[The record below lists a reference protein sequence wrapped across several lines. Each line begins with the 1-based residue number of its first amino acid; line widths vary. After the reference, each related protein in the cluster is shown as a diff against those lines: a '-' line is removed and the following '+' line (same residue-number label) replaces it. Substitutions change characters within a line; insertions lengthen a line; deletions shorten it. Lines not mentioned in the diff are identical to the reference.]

1 MNRKTNVKVV
11 TVGIFIATFMSAIEG
26 TIVTTAMPTIVGSL
40 HGIEIMNWVFSIYLL
55 TNAMITPIY
64 GKLADKIG
72 RKPIFIVGISL
83 FVLGSA
89 LCGLSDEM
97 LTLIISRGIQGVGA
111 GAIMP
116 VSLTIIADLYDIEK
130 RAKVL
135 GLTSA
140 AWGIA
145 SVFGPLAGGLIVD
158 TVGWHWIFI
167 INVPIG
173 LGLIALLQYF
183 YIEEKKIRQ
192 AKKMDIFGSLFL
204 MLTLVSL
211 LLGFQLLGD
220 EGISLAVMALFAV
233 SIVSLILFVR
243 TERRAEDPVINLQLF
258 NNPTFASVNV
268 VAALISGFLMSLDVY
283 IPMWMQG
290 VLGKPAGLGGLVLA
304 PMSLVWMYGSFLS
317 GQLLSKY
324 SAKRIIVI
332 GLLIILLGG
341 GTLVALPQQSPFW
354 LFFIITGVLGV
365 GFGLAVTTTTVEAQA
380 SVPKEEVGVATS
392 FNMLSRTIGQTV
404 MVSLFGIILNI
415 ANDQQLAL
423 AEIHDQDIMNRLI
436 NPQTALQIE
445 AGLRTELRQILFN
458 SLHWIYVAG
467 LLLIIFALI
476 FSFMV
481 GKQSKRVKLNGQE

>member
-1 MNRKTNVKVV
+1 MKRKTNVKVV
-11 TVGIFIATFMSAIEG
+11 TAGIFIATFMSAIEG

-72 RKPIFIVGISL
+72 RKPIFIVGILL

-89 LCGLSDEM
+89 LCGISNEM
-97 LTLIISRGIQGVGA
+97 LTLIIARGIQGIGA

-140 AWGIA
+140 AWGVA

-158 TVGWHWIFI
+158 TVGWHWIFF

-173 LGLIALLQYF
+173 LGLIGLLQYF
-183 YIEEKKIRQ
+183 FIEEKRARQ
-192 AKKMDIFGSLFL
+192 AKRMDVFGSFFL
-204 MLTLVSL
+204 MTTLLSL

-220 EGISLAVMALFAV
+220 TGVSLSVAVLFIV
-233 SIVSLILFVR
+233 SILSLVLFIR
-243 TERRAEDPVINLQLF
+243 TEKRAEDPVINLKLF
-258 NNPTFASVNV
+258 SNQTFASVNV
-268 VAALISGFLMSLDVY
+268 VAALISGFLMGLDVY

-304 PMSLVWMYGSFLS
+304 PMSIVWMYGSFLS
-317 GQLLSKY
+317 GQLLRKY
-324 SAKRIIVI
+324 SAKW
-332 GLLIILLGG
+332 LIIAGLVIILAGG
-341 GTLVALPQQSPFW
+341 GTLLVLPQQSPFW
-354 LFFIITGVLGV
+354 VFFLITAVLGV
-365 GFGLAVTTTTVEAQA
+365 GYGLAVTTTTVEAQA
-380 SVPKEEVGVATS
+380 SVPKEEIGVATS
-392 FNMLSRTIGQTV
+392 FNTLSRTIGQTV

-415 ANDQQLAL
+415 ANGKQLTDAGVK
-423 AEIHDQDIMNRLI
+423 DPGIMNRLI
-436 NPQTALQIE
+436 NPHTALQIE
-445 AGLRTELRQILFN
+445 SGLRTELRNVLFD
-458 SLHWIYVAG
+458 SLHWVYFAG
-467 LLLIIFALI
+467 LLLVICALI

-481 GKQSKRVKLNGQE
+481 GNKQARNVTLNEE

>member
-1 MNRKTNVKVV
+1 MGRKTNVKVV
-11 TVGIFIATFMSAIEG
+11 TAGIFIATFMSAIEG

-72 RKPIFIVGISL
+72 RKPIFIVGILL

-89 LCGLSDEM
+89 LCGMSNEM
-97 LTLIISRGIQGVGA
+97 MTLIIARGIQGIGA

-140 AWGIA
+140 AWGVA

-158 TVGWHWIFI
+158 TIGWHWIFF

-173 LGLIALLQYF
+173 LGLIGLLQYF
-183 YIEEKKIRQ
+183 FIEEKKVRQ
-192 AKKMDIFGSLFL
+192 AKKMDVFGCLFL
-204 MLTLVSL
+204 MSTLVSL

-220 EGISLAVMALFAV
+220 EGVSLPVAALFIL
-233 SIVSLILFVR
+233 SILSLMLFR
-243 TERRAEDPVINLQLF
+243 TEKRAEDPVINLKLF
-258 NNPTFASVNV
+258 GNQTFASVNV
-268 VAALISGFLMSLDVY
+268 VAALISGFLMGLDVY

-304 PMSLVWMYGSFLS
+304 PMSIVWMYGSFLS
-317 GQLLSKY
+317 GQLLRKY
-324 SAKRIIVI
+324 SAKWIIII
-332 GLLIILLGG
+332 GLIIILAGG
-341 GTLVALPQQSPFW
+341 GTLLALPQQSPFW
-354 LFFIITGVLGV
+354 LFFIIMGVLGI
-365 GFGLAVTTTTVEAQA
+365 GYGLSVTTTTVEAQA
-380 SVPKEEVGVATS
+380 SVPKEEIGVATS
-392 FNMLSRTIGQTV
+392 FNTLSRTIGQTV
-404 MVSLFGIILNI
+404 MVSVFGIILNV
-415 ANDQQLAL
+415 ANGRQLVKAGITDL
-423 AEIHDQDIMNRLI
+423 DIMNRLI
-436 NPQTALQIE
+436 NPHTALQIE
-445 AGLRTELRQILFN
+445 AGLRAELRKILFD
-458 SLHWIYVAG
+458 SLHWVYFTG
-467 LLLIIFALI
+467 LLLIIFALV

-481 GKQSKRVKLNGQE
+481 GKQARSVKLNEE

>member
-1 MNRKTNVKVV
+1 MKRKTNVKVV
-11 TVGIFIATFMSAIEG
+11 TAGIFIATFMSAIEG

-72 RKPIFIVGISL
+72 RKPIFIVGILL
-83 FVLGSA
+83 FVFGSA
-89 LCGLSDEM
+89 LCGMSNEM
-97 LTLIISRGIQGVGA
+97 LTLIIARGIQGVGA

-140 AWGIA
+140 AWGVA

-158 TVGWHWIFI
+158 TIGWHWIFF

-173 LGLIALLQYF
+173 LGLIVLLQYF
-183 YIEEKKIRQ
+183 FVEEKKVHQ
-192 AKKMDIFGSLFL
+192 AKKMDIFGSMFL

-220 EGISLAVMALFAV
+220 NGITVTV
-233 SIVSLILFVR
+233 IGLFVMSVLSLGLFIR
-243 TERRAEDPVINLQLF
+243 TEKRAEDPVINLNLF
-258 NNPTFASVNV
+258 SNRTFASVNI
-268 VAALISGFLMSLDVY
+268 VAALISGFLMGLDVY

-304 PMSLVWMYGSFLS
+304 PMSIVWMYGSFLS
-317 GQLLSKY
+317 GQLLRKY
-324 SAKRIIVI
+324 AAKWIIMA
-332 GLLIILLGG
+332 GLTIILAGG
-341 GTLVALPQQSPFW
+341 GTLLALPMQSPFW
-354 LFFIITGVLGV
+354 VFFIIMGVLGI
-365 GFGLAVTTTTVEAQA
+365 GYGLAVTTTTVEAQA
-380 SVPKEEVGVATS
+380 SVPKEEIGVATS
-392 FNMLSRTIGQTV
+392 FNTLSRTIGQTV

-415 ANDQQLAL
+415 ANGQQLVNAGITDL
-423 AEIHDQDIMNRLI
+423 DIMNRLI
-436 NPQTALQIE
+436 NPHTALQIE
-445 AGLRTELRQILFN
+445 ASLRAELREVLFS
-458 SLHWIYVAG
+458 SLHWVYFAG
-467 LLLIIFALI
+467 LLLIIFALV

-481 GKQSKRVKLNGQE
+481 GKQSRSVKLNEE

>member
-1 MNRKTNVKVV
+1 MKRKTNVKIV

-72 RKPIFIVGISL
+72 RKPIFIVGILL

-89 LCGLSDEM
+89 LCGMSNEM
-97 LTLIISRGIQGVGA
+97 LTLIIARAIQGIGA

-116 VSLTIIADLYDIEK
+116 VSLTIIADLYDLEK

-158 TVGWHWIFI
+158 TVGWHWIFF

-173 LGLIALLQYF
+173 IGLIALLQYF
-183 YIEEKKIRQ
+183 FIEEKKQHQ
-192 AKKMDIFGSLFL
+192 AKKMDMLGSLFL
-204 MLTLVSL
+204 MLTLLSL

-220 EGISLAVMALFAV
+220 EGISLAVVALFVA
-233 SIVSLILFVR
+233 SILALLFFIQ
-243 TERRAEDPVINLQLF
+243 TEKKAEDPVINLQLF
-258 NNPTFASVNV
+258 SNQTFASVNI
-268 VAALISGFLMSLDVY
+268 VAALISGFLMGLDVY

-304 PMSLVWMYGSFLS
+304 PMSIIWMYGSFLS
-317 GQLLSKY
+317 GKLLRKY
-324 SAKRIIVI
+324 SVRSILIM
-332 GLLIILLGG
+332 GLTIILFGG
-341 GTLVALPQQSPFW
+341 GILLALPQQSPFW

-365 GFGLAVTTTTVEAQA
+365 GYGLSVTTTTVEAQA
-380 SVPKEEVGVATS
+380 SVPKEEIGVATS
-392 FNMLSRTIGQTV
+392 FNTLSRTIGQTV
-404 MVSLFGIILNI
+404 MVALFGIILNV
-415 ANDQQLAL
+415 ANNHQLVKAKITDL
-423 AEIHDQDIMNRLI
+423 DSMNRLI
-436 NPQTALQIE
+436 NPHTALQIE
-445 AGLRTELRQILFN
+445 VGLRMKLHKILFN
-458 SLHWIYVAG
+458 SLHWVYLAG
-467 LLLIIFALI
+467 LMLIIVALI

-481 GKQSKRVKLNGQE
+481 GKSTKHGKLNEE

>member
-1 MNRKTNVKVV
+1 MKRKTNVKVV
-11 TVGIFIATFMSAIEG
+11 TAGIFIATFMSAIEG

-72 RKPIFIVGISL
+72 RKPIFIVGILL

-89 LCGLSDEM
+89 LCGMSNEM
-97 LTLIISRGIQGVGA
+97 LTLIIARGIQGIGA

-140 AWGIA
+140 AWGVA

-158 TVGWHWIFI
+158 TIGWHWIFF

-183 YIEEKKIRQ
+183 FVEEKKTHE

-220 EGISLAVMALFAV
+220 EGITVMVLALF
-233 SIVSLILFVR
+233 IVSLISLGLFIR
-243 TERRAEDPVINLQLF
+243 TEKRAEDPVINLKLF
-258 NNPTFASVNV
+258 RNRTFASVNI
-268 VAALISGFLMSLDVY
+268 VAALISGFLMGLDVY

-290 VLGKPAGLGGLVLA
+290 VLGKPAGIGGLVLA
-304 PMSLVWMYGSFLS
+304 PMSIVWMYGSFLS
-317 GQLLSKY
+317 GQLLRKY
-324 SAKRIIVI
+324 PAKWIIVS
-332 GLLIILLGG
+332 GLMIILAGG
-341 GTLVALPQQSPFW
+341 GTL
-354 LFFIITGVLGV
+354 
-365 GFGLAVTTTTVEAQA
+365 
-380 SVPKEEVGVATS
+380 
-392 FNMLSRTIGQTV
+392 
-404 MVSLFGIILNI
+404 
-415 ANDQQLAL
+415 
-423 AEIHDQDIMNRLI
+423 
-436 NPQTALQIE
+436 
-445 AGLRTELRQILFN
+445 
-458 SLHWIYVAG
+458 
-467 LLLIIFALI
+467 
-476 FSFMV
+476 
-481 GKQSKRVKLNGQE
+481 